1 MSNNRSRIGI
11 LLVWLILVLAAYV
24 VVFWVEDKTITVSDI
39 IAVVGILIAILIQYR
54 QNEQALREQE
64 QARKDARFDAKMD
77 SVEDYVIRNIF
88 ESHNLNS
95 KNMNK

>member
-24 VVFWVEDKTITVSDI
+24 VVFWVEDKTITLSDI